1 MLLIRVLG
9 LLAAIALGGCV
20 AMYLVTGQRKY
31 LGYAWTVFRIAL
43 FLAVLVLVLLFG
55 ERLLA
60 VV

>member
-20 AMYLVTGQRKY
+20 AMYLATGQRKY
-31 LGYAWTVFRIAL
+31 LNYAWTVFRIAL
-43 FLAVLVLVLLFG
+43 FVAVLVLVLLFG